1 MRSYPS
7 IPVHPLD
14 SDCLFP
20 EAFHRIRENG
30 KCPVCG
36 AFWEYIVDQTGKM
49 TQGPEFRRGKKPTIM
64 PTPGIVYSCGG
75 VWRQVYDHWEGRC
88 RAKLTQKIMVFA
100 EEA

>member
-14 SDCLFP
+14 SGFP
-20 EAFHRIRENG
+20 EAFKRISKNG
-30 KCPVCG
+30 LCPACK
-36 AFWEYIVDQTGKM
+36 APWEYIVDHVGKM
-49 TQGPEFRRGKKPTIM
+49 TEGPEFRKARKPIM
-64 PTPGIVYSCGG
+64 STPGIVYSCGG
-75 VWRQVYDHWEGRC
+75 VWRQVYDRWEGRC